1 MSTESIIELAPV
13 PVLYVPGEKEQPV
26 FEQAPAAFDRLEAQ
40 LSSLKGRRF
49 YGTVVDGEYR
59 ACVAQEPGDEGLAI
73 ARWTLPG
80 GKYRRVRIADW
91 EAHRDRIGP
100 TVTDLRGRP
109 DSDASRSV
117 IEYYR
122 SQRELQILGPVR

>member
-1 MSTESIIELAPV
+1 MFRVKRGNLFLSRRP
-13 PVLYVPGEKEQPV
+13 QR
-26 FEQAPAAFDRLEAQ
+26 FDGLEAQ

-49 YGTVVDGEYR
+49 YGAVVDGEYR
-59 ACVAQEPGDEGLAI
+59 ACVAREAGDEGLAI

-100 TVTDLRGRP
+100 TVADLRGRP
-109 DSDASRSV
+109 DSDATRSV